1 MNHLIFRAAP
11 LLAALFTI
19 SAGASQLVVLPDG
32 RQAVL
37 HDDFTW
43 AYVAPADQA
52 DSPLPLPPPQMPAR
66 VLVEPGADK
75 NLLQLGKGGIEVLLQ
90 PARYHRERLIIPVR
104 LANQSGKSVV
114 SVVVRLRL
122 TDTDGRTLT
131 EGEHRLW
138 AAVKRLPD
146 SYLRPGSSQ
155 AGKDIELKVPRAD
168 HYQLTAE
175 IGSVEYW

>member
-1 MNHLIFRAAP
+1 MTHLIFRAAP
-11 LLAALFTI
+11 LLASLFTI
-19 SAGASQLVVLPDG
+19 SAWASQLVVLPDG

-43 AYVAPADQA
+43 SYVAPADQA
-52 DSPLPLPPPQMPAR
+52 DLPLPLPPPATPAG
-66 VLVEPGADK
+66 VLVEPGTDK
-75 NLLQLGKGGIEVLLQ
+75 NLLQLDKGGIEVLLQ
-90 PARYHRERLIIPVR
+90 PARYHREHLIIPVR

-122 TDTDGRTLT
+122 TDVDGRTLA

-138 AAVKRLPD
+138 TAIKRLPE

-155 AGKDIELKVPRAD
+155 EGKDIELKVPRAD
-168 HYQLTAE
+168 RYQLTAE